1 MTTYSR
7 LINIIHWLAIIIWTS
22 AIVSAAVSAMNVFPA
37 MDDMPLALDQYPAYP
52 VTEHPHLAA
61 GRIMEG
67 IFFTTD
73 LLQFAAV
80 PLVVLTLAA
89 QIFFFHSSLKR
100 ITNIIRTACIVIAA
114 GLFAYHAFALA
125 PNMNRELRSYWS
137 AAEAGD
143 LVAAQ
148 SHRDA
153 FNTYHHKADPILRIN
168 LLLLTATIASTSI
181 ALGPTKNDG
190 EHFRGPHLEPPKL
203 LKNS

>member
-1 MTTYSR
+1 MNTYSR
-7 LINIIHWLAIIIWTS
+7 LINIIHWFAIIIWTS

-37 MDDMPLALDQYPAYP
+37 MDEMPLALDQYPAYP
-52 VTEHPHLAA
+52 VSEHPRLAA

-89 QIFFFHSSLKR
+89 QIFFFRSSLKR
-100 ITNIIRTACIVIAA
+100 LSNIIRIACIIIAA
-114 GLFAYHAFALA
+114 GLFACHAFALA
-125 PNMNRELRSYWS
+125 PTMNRNLRAYWT

-143 LVAAQ
+143 LAAAQ
-148 SHRDA
+148 SHRA
-153 FNTYHHKADPILRIN
+153 TFNAYHHKADPILRIN

-181 ALGPTKNDG
+181 ALGPRNGNQRPDDG
-190 EHFRGPHLEPPKL
+190 PRLERPKL